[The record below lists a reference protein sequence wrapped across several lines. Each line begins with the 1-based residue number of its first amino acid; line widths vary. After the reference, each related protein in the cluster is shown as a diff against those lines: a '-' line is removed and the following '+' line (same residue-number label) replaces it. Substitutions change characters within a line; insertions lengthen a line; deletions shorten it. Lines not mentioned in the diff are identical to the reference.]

1 MISVPGEL
9 FLYDFYI
16 LLSLF
21 ISNFTRNTPRR
32 GSQHSFIMNTTEKFN
47 TLKDILMDME
57 KVVIAYSGGVDSAF
71 LLKVA
76 VDTLGSGNVRA
87 ILALSPTYP
96 SREYQKAM
104 ETAAG
109 IGVRVEII
117 HTRETDDPKFS
128 NNPMDRCYF
137 CKHELFTKIAAHMET
152 GDFRNMVDGSNMDDL
167 SDHRPGKK
175 ALREKNVRSPM
186 QEAGLTKSE
195 IREISRELGLTTW
208 NKDALACLS
217 SRFPYGESIDL
228 QKLQMVDAAENF
240 LSDLGFSNIRARHE
254 KNTLRIEITP
264 SEIKRLADDHL
275 RQRLVDKMKELG
287 YRYISL
293 DLEGYR
299 QGSLNESSTPS
310 KKLNGELL
318 KLAQL

>member
-1 MISVPGEL
+1 MTAANKL
-9 FLYDFYI
+9 DKLR
-16 LLSLF
+16 SL
-21 ISNFTRNTPRR
+21 I
-32 GSQHSFIMNTTEKFN
+32 G
-47 TLKDILMDME
+47 DMG
-57 KVVIAYSGGVDSAF
+57 KVVVAYSGGVDSAF

-76 VDTLGSGNVRA
+76 VDTLGAQNVKA
-87 ILALSPTYP
+87 ILAMSPTYP
-96 SREYQKAM
+96 SREYQRAL
-104 ETAAG
+104 ETASL
-109 IGVRVEII
+109 IGVHVEII
-117 HTRETDDPKFS
+117 HTKEADDPRFK
-128 NNPMDRCYF
+128 NNPVDRCYF
-137 CKHELFTKIAAHMET
+137 CKHELFTRITEYIAT
-152 GDFRNMVDGSNMDDL
+152 GDFANMVDGSNMDDL

-228 QKLQMVDAAENF
+228 QKLQMVDADENF

-264 SEIKRLADDHL
+264 SEIKRLADDRL
-275 RQRLVDKMKELG
+275 RHRLVDKMKALG

-299 QGSLNESSTPS
+299 QGSLNETSTPS
-310 KKLNGELL
+310 KMLNAESL
-318 KLAQL
+318 KLVQP